1 MDRSTSL
8 LALASMVLG
17 CSSASNAASS
27 IPRGG
32 TGGALEGGAGT
43 AAQAGADGASGGS
56 TANGGA
62 ANSASGGTASGGA
75 SDTTA
80 NSGGASGAGASG
92 AAATTGGMTSG
103 GSSAAGSSAAG
114 SGGSIADSPFTCNLV
129 FGVSPTGQ
137 WFDSGFLD
145 LVDGS
150 RWESI
155 WIAHHY
161 TNFWVN
167 PEDSAWSLPFDPY
180 PGPAHT
186 CAQNSSKPDRI
197 LFVAVN
203 WQYTTAAQWESDLTQ
218 IVHNLQTKYPS
229 LRRIELMTLTR
240 APGNQLCSAS
250 GSTETIIPA
259 WTDVAIAAIAA
270 QFPALVVQAPKFE
283 VPKCADFV
291 NDGDAP
297 QYTTAGAA
305 DVAQLF
311 GSYYAAHP

>member
-1 MDRSTSL
+1 MMLRSTAL

-17 CSSASNAASS
+17 CSSASDTASS
-27 IPRGG
+27 NAS
-32 TGGALEGGAGT
+32 GGASGAVEGGAG
-43 AAQAGADGASGGS
+43 AGALAGAGGASVGS
-56 TANGGA
+56 GATGGA
-62 ANSASGGTASGGA
+62 ANSASGGA
-75 SDTTA
+75 A
-80 NSGGASGAGASG
+80 NGGASGAAAGAAGTSG
-92 AAATTGGMTSG
+92 AAATTGGTASG

-114 SGGSIADSPFTCNLV
+114 SGGGAAGSPFTCNLV

-137 WFDSGFLD
+137 WFDSGFLN
-145 LVDGS
+145 LVAGS

-167 PEDSAWSLPFDPY
+167 PQDSAWSLPFDPY

-203 WQYTTAAQWESDLTQ
+203 WQYTTAAQWEADLTQ
-218 IVHNLQTKYPS
+218 IVKNLQTKYPS
-229 LRRIELMTLTR
+229 VRRIELMTLTR

-283 VPKCADFV
+283 VPQCSDFV
-291 NDGDAP
+291 SDGDAP
-297 QYTTAGAA
+297 QYTTVGAA
-305 DVAQLF
+305 DVAQVF